1 MIAYIELVLSSSM
14 ARTSSVK
21 GKGKLSNSYNAKKMK
36 PRYNKLVFL
45 SLWYFLTIRPALN
58 FPLEGVVL
66 DLAGLGLVM
75 TLSIK

>member
-1 MIAYIELVLSSSM
+1 M

-21 GKGKLSNSYNAKKMK
+21 GKGKLYNTKKMK
-36 PRYNKLVFL
+36 SRYNKLVFL

-66 DLAGLGLVM
+66 DLTGLGLVM
-75 TLSIK
+75 TLF